1 MKNPLIVLASTVL
14 VTITVPVFVSLFA
27 YKTQAKSNVEI
38 SNEINLNSKNK
49 KIINYE
55 SVDKNSPIIKVYNH
69 KSGNV
74 ENIDIEDYLC
84 GVLSGE
90 MSGEFNMEALKAQAV
105 AARTFTIYNLNT
117 KKHKNADVCTDYKH
131 CQEYKSKEELL
142 NKNGQEWMDK
152 YYKKI
157 EQAVKE
163 TKGHI
168 VVYNNEPIL
177 PLYFSTSSGNTENSE
192 EVFSTKYPYLRSVE
206 SPYDKDA
213 PKYSSNIK
221 INNSDFV
228 DIIKKA
234 YPNTVISESKLST
247 EIKIQDRSQG
257 GSVEHIK
264 VGDKNLVG
272 RDIRNLFN
280 LNSANFD
287 LKFNKDY
294 VEILVKGY
302 GHGVG
307 MSQWGAQGMA
317 NDGYMYYEILSH
329 YYSDTEIKDIY

>member
-14 VTITVPVFVSLFA
+14 VTITVPVCISLFA
-27 YKTQAKSNVEI
+27 YKTQARSNVEV

-49 KIINYE
+49 EIINYE

-69 KSGNV
+69 KSGNIEDV
-74 ENIDIEDYLC
+74 DIEKYLC

-90 MSGEFNMEALKAQAV
+90 MSVEFNMEALKAQAV
-105 AARTFTIYNLNT
+105 TARTFTIYNQNT

-168 VVYNNEPIL
+168 VVYNDEPIL

-206 SPYDKDA
+206 SPYDKNA
-213 PKYSSNIK
+213 PKYASNIK
-221 INNSDFV
+221 VNNSDFV
-228 DIIKKA
+228 EIIKKA
-234 YPNTVISESKLST
+234 YPNIVISEAELSK

-257 GSVEHIK
+257 GSVEYIK
-264 VGDKNLVG
+264 VGDKKLTG

-294 VEILVKGY
+294 VDVVVKGY

-329 YYSDTEIKDIY
+329 YYSDTKIKDIY